1 MVVGDIQTLGA
12 TGLHPVLVEALT
24 LALSAHP
31 QEKTAGRYE
40 LRGDDIFMNV
50 MAFSTQP
57 AESKKAELHQRY
69 IDIQL
74 LLTGMERIAFGVK
87 DSARQCE
94 EWHVEDDYQ
103 LCREMINE
111 QSVTL
116 TAGMFAVFMPG
127 EPHKPGCIVDDT
139 QDIKKVVVKV
149 RASQL
154 EG

>member
-1 MVVGDIQTLGA
+1 MVIGDIQTLDA
-12 TGLHPVLVEALT
+12 AGLHPLLAEALT

-50 MAFSTQP
+50 MAFSTQS

-74 LLTGMERIAFGVK
+74 LLSGRERIAFGVK

-94 EWHVEDDYQ
+94 DWHVEDDYQ
-103 LCREMINE
+103 LCREMVNE

-116 TAGMFAVFMPG
+116 MAGMFAVFMPG
-127 EPHKPGCIVDDT
+127 EPHKPGCRVDDVES
-139 QDIKKVVVKV
+139 IKKVVVKV
-149 RASQL
+149 RASLL
-154 EG
+154 ES